1 MPESRLHPYKTD
13 VACQLSALFLLRTV
27 WLAAQRTHQVDR
39 EGSKPV
45 VHRRV
50 AGCLW
55 QALVVMQDGSDQ
67 LFKPD
72 KRVGRQSSMD
82 KLPTAPSCLSCSGAA
97 CTTVSGSHLVI

>member
-1 MPESRLHPYKTD
+1 MPGAHLHAYKTE
-13 VACQLSALFLLRTV
+13 VACQLCALFCLLTV
-27 WLAAQRTHQVDR
+27 WLAAQQTHQVDR

-45 VHRRV
+45 VDRRV

-55 QALVVMQDGSDQ
+55 QALIVMQDGSDQ

-82 KLPTAPSCLSCSGAA
+82 RLPIAPSCLSCSGAA
-97 CTTVSGSHLVI
+97 CTTVSGSHLMI